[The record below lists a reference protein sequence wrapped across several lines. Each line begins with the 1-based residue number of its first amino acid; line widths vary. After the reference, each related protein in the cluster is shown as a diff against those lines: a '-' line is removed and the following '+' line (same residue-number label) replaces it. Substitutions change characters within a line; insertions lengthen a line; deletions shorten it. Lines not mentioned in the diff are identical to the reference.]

1 MLMPGQYQQHYHIQV
16 NGTALL
22 PQFAEKAQNG
32 QNKPP
37 GLILLFLCPVKGPF
51 IITTPREKTRKNDEI
66 HPPRTKKNVRGH
78 HGDITPV
85 SESGFSHSAGRP
97 KARITSLINYYKTV
111 MRRN

>member
-37 GLILLFLCPVKGPF
+37 GLILLFYARLKALLLSP
-51 IITTPREKTRKNDEI
+51 
-66 HPPRTKKNVRGH
+66 HPAFWGLV
-78 HGDITPV
+78 
-85 SESGFSHSAGRP
+85 
-97 KARITSLINYYKTV
+97 
-111 MRRN
+111 

>member
-1 MLMPGQYQQHYHIQV
+1 MPGQYQQHYHIQV

-51 IITTPREKTRKNDEI
+51 IITTPGILGVSIETEGNN
-66 HPPRTKKNVRGH
+66 PKK
-78 HGDITPV
+78 
-85 SESGFSHSAGRP
+85 
-97 KARITSLINYYKTV
+97 
-111 MRRN
+111 